1 MGMPMLVGDILRRQ
15 GRINS
20 KKIGLIDR
28 DRKFTYQEINE
39 RANRLGNALLSL
51 GMKKGDKVAFMA
63 NNCHEFAE
71 AYFAVAKI
79 GLIIV
84 PVNARFNTQEVI
96 YTLNNSESEVFI
108 YQGEFD
114 EIVRKATPSLKTLK
128 HFIKI
133 ISAEDNVQSYEAL
146 LSSNSPKEPEV
157 QVDIDDVA
165 MIMYTSGATGES
177 KGVITTHSNLMAT
190 TNSMTL
196 ETRIVPEDINL
207 LVMPMF
213 HAGGLWPILTHF
225 YRAARTIILPHFDV
239 DIVLQMIEQERVT
252 FLNLVPTTLRRL
264 AIHPDLKKY
273 DLDSLRLIMYAGAPI
288 PLHQLK
294 EAMSIFGPHRFHTGL
309 GATEAGCGGMLSFP
323 AAEHALT
330 LDGPLASKLGSVGRD
345 SIGAEVKIV
354 DENGTEL
361 PAGKVGEIIAR
372 GDEIAIGYWKM
383 PGETADTFKDGWLYT
398 GDLGYR
404 DEDCYVF
411 IVGRRKDI
419 IISGGENISS
429 LEVEE
434 VISQHPGIV
443 EVAVIGVPNELWG
456 EVVKAV
462 VVLKPEYQSK
472 VTEQEI
478 INFSRERLAAYKSP
492 KSVDFLAEL
501 PKNQAGK
508 IKKGELK
515 ERYRH

>member
-1 MGMPMLVGDILRRQ
+1 
-15 GRINS
+15 
-20 KKIGLIDR
+20 
-28 DRKFTYQEINE
+28 
-39 RANRLGNALLSL
+39 
-51 GMKKGDKVAFMA
+51 
-63 NNCHEFAE
+63 
-71 AYFAVAKI
+71 
-79 GLIIV
+79 
-84 PVNARFNTQEVI
+84 
-96 YTLNNSESEVFI
+96 
-108 YQGEFD
+108 
-114 EIVRKATPSLKTLK
+114 
-128 HFIKI
+128 
-133 ISAEDNVQSYEAL
+133 
-146 LSSNSPKEPEV
+146 
-157 QVDIDDVA
+157 
-165 MIMYTSGATGES
+165 
-177 KGVITTHSNLMAT
+177 
-190 TNSMTL
+190 
-196 ETRIVPEDINL
+196 
-207 LVMPMF
+207 
-213 HAGGLWPILTHF
+213 
-225 YRAARTIILPHFDV
+225 
-239 DIVLQMIEQERVT
+239 
-252 FLNLVPTTLRRL
+252 
-264 AIHPDLKKY
+264 
-273 DLDSLRLIMYAGAPI
+273 
-288 PLHQLK
+288 
-294 EAMSIFGPHRFHTGL
+294 
-309 GATEAGCGGMLSFP
+309 MLSFP

-383 PGETADTFKDGWLYT
+383 PGETADTFKDAWLYT

-404 DEDCYVF
+404 DEDCYIF